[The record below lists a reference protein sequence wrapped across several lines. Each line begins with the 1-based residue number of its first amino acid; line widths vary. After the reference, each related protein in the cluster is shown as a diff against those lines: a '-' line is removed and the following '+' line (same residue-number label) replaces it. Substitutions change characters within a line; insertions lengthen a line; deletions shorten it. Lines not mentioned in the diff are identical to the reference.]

1 VVRHL
6 GPHRVAERR
15 FVALAAA
22 VRASGLHDHERAAV
36 RRGAR
41 RSPAQCHEGVRAAV
55 HADDDPL
62 PRERCV
68 GGRDENRAP
77 GVVEH
82 PVRRRADQRGQ
93 QRSVSST
100 TQDDEG
106 GVRPE
111 FQQAMRCALR
121 NHIDVNRHPPMVETD
136 PDAFDHRDRRLPAA
150 LPHRRDVQRHVVAVA
165 PQRADV
171 GHEVPRADDH
181 ELGAVQGGLT
191 QRDAHGRLGSRRAV
205 VTDHD
210 LRHAVLLSTATTLLA
225 AVPRRLGPKVPDRGD
240 EGPWSLAAAGP
251 SGETAVMTAPI
262 TVFLLDDHEV
272 VRRGMCALLESE
284 GDIRVVGEAST
295 TAEALARVPALRP
308 QVAVLDVRLPD
319 GDGVTVCRELR
330 SRLPDLACLMLTSY
344 ADDEALFGAI
354 MAGASGYLLK
364 QVRGDDILGA
374 VRTVAAGG
382 SLLDPRA
389 TARVLE
395 RLRAPAADAD
405 PLRIL
410 SEQER
415 RILVLIG
422 EGLTNRQIG
431 ERLFLAEKTV
441 KNYVSS
447 LLAKLGLQRRTQAAA
462 MVVRLN
468 G

>member
-1 VVRHL
+1 
-6 GPHRVAERR
+6 
-15 FVALAAA
+15 
-22 VRASGLHDHERAAV
+22 
-36 RRGAR
+36 
-41 RSPAQCHEGVRAAV
+41 
-55 HADDDPL
+55 
-62 PRERCV
+62 
-68 GGRDENRAP
+68 
-77 GVVEH
+77 
-82 PVRRRADQRGQ
+82 
-93 QRSVSST
+93 
-100 TQDDEG
+100 
-106 GVRPE
+106 
-111 FQQAMRCALR
+111 
-121 NHIDVNRHPPMVETD
+121 
-136 PDAFDHRDRRLPAA
+136 
-150 LPHRRDVQRHVVAVA
+150 
-165 PQRADV
+165 
-171 GHEVPRADDH
+171 
-181 ELGAVQGGLT
+181 
-191 QRDAHGRLGSRRAV
+191 
-205 VTDHD
+205 
-210 LRHAVLLSTATTLLA
+210 
-225 AVPRRLGPKVPDRGD
+225 
-240 EGPWSLAAAGP
+240 
-251 SGETAVMTAPI
+251 MTAPI